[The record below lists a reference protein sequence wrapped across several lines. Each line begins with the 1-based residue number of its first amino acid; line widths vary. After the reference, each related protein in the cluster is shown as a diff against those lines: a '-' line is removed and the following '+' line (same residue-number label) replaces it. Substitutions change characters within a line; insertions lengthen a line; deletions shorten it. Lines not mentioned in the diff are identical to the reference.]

1 MKAYIVG
8 GRVGMNRKEKKVY
21 LNSFLELLYKLEYVV
36 RVYKLEYIVKVYK
49 LEYTVNSNNIKLLY
63 LLY

>member
-21 LNSFLELLYKLEYVV
+21 LNSFLELLYKLEY
-36 RVYKLEYIVKVYK
+36 IVKVFNM
-49 LEYTVNSNNIKLLY
+49 EIVITI
-63 LLY
+63 